1 MAEKK
6 KPATSKAPAPSSA
19 TAENARVANQPPA
32 PSSATAPKPDNRAL
46 KADKDDLVEV
56 EVVWQDGIAG
66 PNGTCVMP
74 GQRVKLPSMEAQA
87 HLMAG
92 KVELPAKGKKD

>member
-1 MAEKK
+1 MAKK
-6 KPATSKAPAPSSA
+6 EKPATTKAPAPSSA

-32 PSSATAPKPDNRAL
+32 PRSDTAPKPDNRV

-74 GQRVKLPSMEAQA
+74 GQRVKLPSAEAQA